1 MTVAAAERTR
11 RSAALQRPETMV
23 AATLPASSYDKH
35 EMPRSNPLG
44 RPPAALR
51 VAPWADRLFSAL
63 AHAAALLTL
72 LLLLAI
78 IGSLVVGAAPA
89 IREYGLSFLWRAE
102 WDPVKDQYGG
112 LVMIY
117 GTLATSIIALL
128 IAVPVS
134 FGIALF
140 LTELSPN
147 WLRRPLGIA
156 IELLAAVPSI
166 VYGMWGLLVFSP
178 VLSEYV
184 QQPLQRWFAG
194 TPGVKA
200 LVSGAPVGIG
210 ILSAGIILAIMII
223 PFIAAVM
230 RDVFAVTPAML
241 KESAYGLG
249 ATTWEVVFKVVLPY
263 TKTGVIGG
271 IMLGLGRAL
280 GETMAVTFVI
290 GNANQLNGP
299 SLFEAAN
306 SITSVLA
313 NEFAEAS
320 EGLHQAS
327 LLYLALVLFFIT
339 FVVLS
344 LSKLLLAQL
353 RRREGARA

>member
-1 MTVAAAERTR
+1 MT
-11 RSAALQRPETMV
+11 ALHCDSGR
-23 AATLPASSYDKH
+23 A
-35 EMPRSNPLG
+35 
-44 RPPAALR
+44 RPPRRPSGL
-51 VAPWADRLFSAL
+51 ADRLFAL
-63 AHAAALLTL
+63 AAYGAALLTL
-72 LLLLAI
+72 GLLLGILV
-78 IGSLVVGAAPA
+78 SLVIGAWPA
-89 IREYGLSFLWRAE
+89 ISQYGLSFLWRSQ
-102 WDPVKDQYGG
+102 WDPVMGEYGG

-117 GTLATSIIALL
+117 GTLMTSVIALL

-140 LTELSPN
+140 LTELSPA
-147 WLRRPLGIA
+147 WLKRPLGTA

-166 VYGMWGLLVFSP
+166 VYGMWGLMVFSP
-178 VLSEYV
+178 ILATYV
-184 QQPLQRWFAG
+184 QQPLQSLFK
-194 TPGVKA
+194 GVPLLGA
-200 LVSGAPVGIG
+200 LVSGPPVGIG

-223 PFIAAVM
+223 PFIASVM
-230 RDVFAVTPAML
+230 RDVFDVTPPLL

-249 ATTWEVVFKVVLPY
+249 ATTWEVISKVVLPY

-290 GNANQLNGP
+290 GNMNQLNSL

-306 SITSVLA
+306 SITSALA
-313 NEFAEAS
+313 NEFAEAG

-327 LLYLALVLFFIT
+327 LIYLGLVLFFIT

-344 LSKLLLAQL
+344 MSKLLLSRL
-353 RRREGARA
+353 KKSEGKKS